1 LPASTVDVSIV
12 TVNYKVAELALRM
25 VRSVPAAV
33 RGLSSEIVVVD
44 NASGDGS
51 VDTLRRAS
59 HNGAAQ
65 DPGGGFRLVESGENL
80 GFAGGN
86 NLGAREA
93 RGRFVALVNPDVVLD
108 AGSLEHLVHFLSSHP
123 RVGMVGPR
131 IVLPDG
137 TTQSFAGRLPDSW
150 TVLGTL
156 PGATLVD
163 RSLRRVGVLAAEP
176 NEPTRCGVLH
186 GSCMV
191 FSRAAWDA
199 IGGVPTD
206 TFMYG
211 EEHLIGHR
219 LAKAGFEVWYDPRA
233 RVRHDHES
241 SANQEFSSHPK
252 AIRKRQGH
260 IVALRTILPRPSF
273 VAWNAVLASRSLASC
288 VSARLSSSGAAREH
302 WEFVRLH
309 VGALA
314 APKGSGG

>member
-1 LPASTVDVSIV
+1 VTASHPSSASTVDVSIV

-33 RGLSSEIVVVD
+33 RGLSSEVVVVD
-44 NASGDGS
+44 NASADGS
-51 VDTLRRAS
+51 VVTLRGAS
-59 HNGAAQ
+59 QA
-65 DPGGGFRLVESGENL
+65 FRLVESDENL
-80 GFAGGN
+80 GFAAGN

-163 RSLRRVGVLAAEP
+163 RSLRRVGVLAGEP

-219 LAKAGFEVWYDPRA
+219 LAEAGFEVWYDPRA

-273 VAWNAVLASRSLASC
+273 VAWNAVLAARSLASC
-288 VSARLSSSGAAREH
+288 VKARLSSSGTAREH
-302 WEFVRLH
+302 WDFVRLH

-314 APKGSGG
+314 APTDSGD